1 MNEIR
6 ECITL
11 HLILTNKPKT
21 KMKKVLSLVVL
32 GAAFAIYSC
41 GPSAEE
47 KAKMEQ
53 ARQDSIAQV
62 EAANKAAE
70 EAAAMQAME
79 KARQDSIAQADSAA
93 KAAGT
98 KAGKK
103 K

>member
-1 MNEIR
+1 
-6 ECITL
+6 
-11 HLILTNKPKT
+11 
-21 KMKKVLSLVVL
+21 MKKVLSLVVL

-53 ARQDSIAQV
+53 AKQDSIAQV
-62 EAANKAAE
+62 EAANKAAQ

-79 KARQDSIAQADSAA
+79 QAKADSTA
-93 KAAGT
+93 KADSMA
-98 KAGKK
+98 KAEEASKGGKK